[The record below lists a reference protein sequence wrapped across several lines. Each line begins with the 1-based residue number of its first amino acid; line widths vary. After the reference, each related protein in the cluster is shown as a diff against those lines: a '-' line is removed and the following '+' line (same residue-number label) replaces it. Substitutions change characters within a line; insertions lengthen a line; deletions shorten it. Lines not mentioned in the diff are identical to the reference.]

1 MFDASSFS
9 LALGELLTWQNL
21 LLMLFGTFFGI
32 FCGAMPGLSS
42 TMALTIMVPFTF
54 SMSGYAGI
62 LCLLGIFCGSIYG
75 GSITAILIN
84 TPGTSNSAATCLD
97 GYPMTLRG
105 EAGRALG
112 MSTFASTF
120 GGIFSAL
127 CLFITA
133 PLLAKFALNFGAPEN
148 FALAVFGLSIVTSIS
163 SDNLIKGLLSMM
175 MGLMISNVGMD
186 ILTAESRFTFG
197 WTYLLGGLA
206 YIVILIALYAFS
218 QGLINVEGYQPG
230 KVLNRQS
237 AKLTRVLPTWKDI
250 KCCISTILASSVI
263 GTLIGAIPGTGGDI
277 ACWTAYSQ
285 VKKVSKNGKDF
296 GKGCLQGVAAPEAAN
311 NAVSGGA
318 LIPLLTLG
326 TPATQAPPSCW
337 AR

>member
-148 FALAVFGLSIVTSIS
+148 FALAVFGLSIVTIHA
-163 SDNLIKGLLSMM
+163 IK
-175 MGLMISNVGMD
+175 D
-186 ILTAESRFTFG
+186 A
-197 WTYLLGGLA
+197 
-206 YIVILIALYAFS
+206 
-218 QGLINVEGYQPG
+218 VE
-230 KVLNRQS
+230 
-237 AKLTRVLPTWKDI
+237 
-250 KCCISTILASSVI
+250 
-263 GTLIGAIPGTGGDI
+263 IP
-277 ACWTAYSQ
+277 WRR
-285 VKKVSKNGKDF
+285 
-296 GKGCLQGVAAPEAAN
+296 AA
-311 NAVSGGA
+311 SGG
-318 LIPLLTLG
+318 
-326 TPATQAPPSCW
+326 
-337 AR
+337 

>member
-120 GGIFSAL
+120 GGVFSAL
-127 CLFITA
+127 CLFVTA

-175 MGLMISNVGMD
+175 MGLMISNGLVA
-186 ILTAESRFTFG
+186 LA
-197 WTYLLGGLA
+197 GGLLA
-206 YIVILIALYAFS
+206 QYQGFSDINMGRGAIVIGLAAVIIGEVIFSRIFRNFALK
-218 QGLINVEGYQPG
+218 L
-230 KVLNRQS
+230 LS
-237 AKLTRVLPTWKDI
+237 AV
-250 KCCISTILASSVI
+250 
-263 GTLIGAIPGTGGDI
+263 IGAIIYYIVMVFVLRLGLSTDDLKLL
-277 ACWTAYSQ
+277 TALVVALFLTIPYWKGKYFTKTS
-285 VKKVSKNGKDF
+285 VKKGEKNH
-296 GKGCLQGVAAPEAAN
+296 A
-311 NAVSGGA
+311 
-318 LIPLLTLG
+318 
-326 TPATQAPPSCW
+326 
-337 AR
+337 

>member
-112 MSTFASTF
+112 MSTLASTF

-127 CLFITA
+127 CLFVTA

-206 YIVILIALYAFS
+206 YIVILIAL
-218 QGLINVEGYQPG
+218 
-230 KVLNRQS
+230 
-237 AKLTRVLPTWKDI
+237 
-250 KCCISTILASSVI
+250 
-263 GTLIGAIPGTGGDI
+263 
-277 ACWTAYSQ
+277 
-285 VKKVSKNGKDF
+285 
-296 GKGCLQGVAAPEAAN
+296 
-311 NAVSGGA
+311 
-318 LIPLLTLG
+318 
-326 TPATQAPPSCW
+326 
-337 AR
+337 